1 MRGLWT
7 AFAVLIIL
15 ALVMLVLL
23 ARTIFGPFSPA
34 SADAGATLTA
44 TAAWSASA
52 TPAQPTV
59 QPSTTRT
66 PFQPATA
73 TPTVSSTPTASP
85 TFTPTP
91 TATASATRTPKPTSS
106 KPTRTP
112 RPPLPA
118 SARIDGVRSFP
129 QRFGLDCETRSA
141 VDWAAF
147 FGVGI
152 DEVEFVEALP
162 KTDNPETGFVG
173 NYNGVFG
180 QIPPYDYGVH
190 AAPVARM
197 LRAYGVQALE
207 AKKLG
212 WDDLQEEIAAG
223 RPVIVWVIG
232 SVAPYSHPV
241 EYTASDGQTTTVAA
255 YEHTVMLIGYD
266 ENSAT
271 FADNGMVYTRPL
283 EQFLS
288 SWGVLGN
295 MAITAVEK

>member
-1 MRGLWT
+1 MVR
-7 AFAVLIIL
+7 A
-15 ALVMLVLL
+15 
-23 ARTIFGPFSPA
+23 IFGPFFPA
-34 SADAGATLTA
+34 SAQSDPTSTPTLPRPTGNAT
-44 TAAWSASA
+44 
-52 TPAQPTV
+52 V
-59 QPSTTRT
+59 TRT
-66 PFQPATA
+66 PFQPQAATHTASPTPTITA
-73 TPTVSSTPTASP
+73 TPLP

-91 TATASATRTPKPTSS
+91 TATRTPKPTSS

-112 RPPLPA
+112 KPPLPS
-118 SARIDGVRSFP
+118 SAQVDGVRSYP
-129 QRFGLDCETRSA
+129 QSFGLDCETRSA

-180 QIPPYDYGVH
+180 QIPPNDYGVH
-190 AAPVARM
+190 AAPVARL
-197 LRAYGVQALE
+197 LRAYGVQALDY
-207 AKKLG
+207 KKLG

-232 SVAPYSHPV
+232 SVAPYSRPV
-241 EYTASDGQTTTVAA
+241 EYTSSDGQTTIVAA
-255 YEHTVMLIGYD
+255 YEHTVLLIGYD
-266 ENSAT
+266 EKSAT

-288 SWGVLGN
+288 SWGVLQN
-295 MAITAVEK
+295 MAVTAAEK